1 MNKSDEKSIH
11 PKNVG
16 WLEYKLTS
24 QEMDYVWR
32 CIENKKEKWNT
43 HLAGNISSSHLL
55 MDRGNWFWLNTLK
68 PLCKKYIEEFYDVGL
83 KIPTNQMHPYYLKEW
98 WVNYQRQGEFN
109 PLHDHTGVYS
119 FVIWMKIPFDYREQN
134 KKKFAAHS
142 NNPVISAFQFQ
153 YNNLFGQSEFYN
165 YCLSSEDE
173 GSMLFF
179 PAQLDHQVYPFY
191 DCEEDRISVS
201 GNVLINTMKLL

>member
-1 MNKSDEKSIH
+1 MNKSDVKSIH

-43 HLAGNISSSHLL
+43 RLAGNISSSHLL

-68 PLCKKYIEEFYDVGL
+68 PLCEKYIEEFYDVGL
-83 KIPTNQMHPYYLKEW
+83 KVPTSQRHPYHLDEW
-98 WVNYQRQGEFN
+98 WVNYQKQGEFN
-109 PLHDHTGVYS
+109 PLHSHTGIYS

-142 NNPVISAFQFQ
+142 NNPVIS
-153 YNNLFGQSEFYN
+153 
-165 YCLSSEDE
+165 CLLYTSPS
-173 GSMLFF
+173 
-179 PAQLDHQVYPFY
+179 PR
-191 DCEEDRISVS
+191 DR
-201 GNVLINTMKLL
+201 G